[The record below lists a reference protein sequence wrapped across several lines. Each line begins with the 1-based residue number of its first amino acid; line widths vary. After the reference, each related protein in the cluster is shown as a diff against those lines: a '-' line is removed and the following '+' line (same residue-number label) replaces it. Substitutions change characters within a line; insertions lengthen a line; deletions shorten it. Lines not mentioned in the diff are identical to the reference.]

1 MAIAALVAA
10 VVIPSSSSAAV
21 PAAPPLPAAAGAT
34 GEDNQVGIRLLEA
47 PVARRD
53 DPRAHMYIVDH
64 LAPGTRISRRFEVV
78 NRTDEAREFE
88 IYPGAATV
96 ENDEFVFGTDR
107 ETNELSS
114 WTKVSVDRA
123 ALQAGESIEVDALIE
138 VPKQASRGERYAVLW
153 AETRAA
159 PDKKGNIGAIRRAGI
174 RVYLSVGPGGEP
186 ISSFDI
192 GDVTAS
198 RGDDG
203 VPRISAVVH
212 NTGERALDI
221 NGTLKLEDGPGSMRA
236 GPYQLA
242 TVTTLAPGAS
252 GIVVAALDA
261 KLPDGAWRLE
271 LELASGTV
279 KRHLDLAVT
288 LQPPGLSMVATVIEN
303 WWGWIGGAVAALVA
317 FALVALLLLRRRRP
331 ATATTYRPRHL

>member
-1 MAIAALVAA
+1 MTHLVMAIAALGAA
-10 VVIPSSSSAAV
+10 VVIPS
-21 PAAPPLPAAAGAT
+21 PPAAAAA
-34 GEDNQVGIRLLEA
+34 EDGQVGIRLLEA

-64 LAPGTRISRRFEVV
+64 LAPGMRISRLFEVI
-78 NRTDEAREFE
+78 NKTDERREFD
-88 IYPGAATV
+88 IYAGSASL
-96 ENDEFVFGTDR
+96 ENDEFVYGKDR

-114 WTKVSVDRA
+114 WVTLSKNKDT
-123 ALQAGESIEVDALIE
+123 LDPGETVQVEATIV
-138 VPKQASRGERYAVLW
+138 VPKQASRGERYAVIW

-159 PDKKGNIGAIRRAGI
+159 PDKKGNIGAIRRVGI

-192 GDVTAS
+192 GQVTVS

-203 VPRISAVVH
+203 VPRISTLVH

-221 NGTLKLEDGPGSMRA
+221 NGTLNLSDGPGSMRA
-236 GPYQLA
+236 GPYQLT

-261 KLPDGAWRLE
+261 KLPDGAWRLD
-271 LELASGTV
+271 LDLASGTV
-279 KRHLDLAVT
+279 KRHLDLAIT
-288 LQPPGLSMVATVIEN
+288 LQPPGLSMVATVMEN
-303 WWGWIGGAVAALVA
+303 WWGWFGAGGAALVVI
-317 FALVALLLLRRRRP
+317 ALAALLLVRRRRRQP
-331 ATATTYRPRHL
+331 AAAVAYRPRHL